1 MQRYTPVEFEDATP
15 AVRLIYTDYLNTTNS
30 YDLPNWLKSL
40 GSKPP
45 MASAYW
51 NHVKNTLVN
60 GQLPMIVKELVIFL
74 VSVRNGSPYCA
85 SAHAHAVLS
94 LDRGLVFED
103 LIALAKDLDSTPLPV
118 ATRNAL
124 KFALKIASEPNN
136 VGENDWQTLIEAGF
150 DEQMILELISI
161 VSLADMFNTYAI
173 TYDVPVDS
181 GYRRFPL
188 ERIEGTASGSA
199 VSDSR

>member
-1 MQRYTPVEFEDATP
+1 M
-15 AVRLIYTDYLNTTNS
+15 
-30 YDLPNWLKSL
+30 
-40 GSKPP
+40 
-45 MASAYW
+45 
-51 NHVKNTLVN
+51 
-60 GQLPMIVKELVIFL
+60 
-74 VSVRNGSPYCA
+74 
-85 SAHAHAVLS
+85 VL
-94 LDRGLVFED
+94 
-103 LIALAKDLDSTPLPV
+103 LIARVHTLMRYYHLIEALCSKTSSRSQKIST
-118 ATRNAL
+118 
-124 KFALKIASEPNN
+124 ASEPNN
-136 VGENDWQTLIEAGF
+136 VREKDWQTLIDAGF